1 MSGVLSKTFSLK
13 HLEDV
18 SSLCNFESE
27 NKKSMR
33 LLCVLSKISEM
44 AIDWL
49 QYRRRTKDASTG
61 QVEYD
66 EYYPKLSNPVID
78 EINKVLLS
86 ITVSLKRS
94 LTSSSTTTS
103 NIVREEELTNE

>member
-33 LLCVLSKISEM
+33 LLCVLSKMSEM

-49 QYRRRTKDASTG
+49 QYRRRTKYASTG
-61 QVEYD
+61 QVDIQRYRDYLAHPIKTQERWTRTIRY
-66 EYYPKLSNPVID
+66 
-78 EINKVLLS
+78 
-86 ITVSLKRS
+86 
-94 LTSSSTTTS
+94 
-103 NIVREEELTNE
+103 